1 MHATSLFLLLLA
13 AAGALSMV
21 LVYRSGREA
30 RTLHKENGFPNCHK

>member
-13 AAGALSMV
+13 AAGALSIV

-30 RTLHKENGFPNCHK
+30 RTSHKENGAHTCHK